1 MDTSDSLDR
10 AEIITVL
17 TTEQYVLQGARS
29 ALLTDMQGRAN
40 MFTTAVSSTLVAL
53 ALVGNIAKLGDAF
66 QAFAFVMLP
75 TLYVFGVGT
84 YLRIA
89 QISVE
94 DALRLRGLARIRHWY
109 CENAPSIA
117 PLFLTSF
124 HDDMPGLTWEMGVRP
139 GVYQLF
145 MATETV
151 VALVDSVILGAIV
164 AMFAVL
170 RLHLGLTTAAIAGAA
185 CALISIGVL
194 TRISMRMWEN
204 IDRDR
209 PPMFPSTP
217 ENARASPPR

>member
-1 MDTSDSLDR
+1 MDASDSLDR
-10 AEIITVL
+10 AELITVL

-84 YLRIA
+84 YLRIV

-94 DALRLRGLARIRHWY
+94 DALRVRGLARIRHWY
-109 CENAPSIA
+109 RDNAPAIA
-117 PLFLTSF
+117 PLFLTSV
-124 HDDMPGLTWEMGVRP
+124 HDDFPGLTREMGVRP
-139 GVYQLF
+139 GPYQLF
-145 MATETV
+145 MATEAV
-151 VALVDSVILGAIV
+151 VAFLDSIILGAIA

-170 RLHLGLTTAAIAGAA
+170 RLQLGLPAAMIAGAA
-185 CALISIGVL
+185 CALLSIGVL
-194 TRISMRMWEN
+194 TRISRRMWEN
-204 IDRDR
+204 IDRDH

-217 ENARASPPR
+217 

>member
-84 YLRIA
+84 YFRIV

-94 DALRLRGLARIRHWY
+94 DVLRVRGLARIRHWY
-109 CENAPSIA
+109 RDNAPSIA

-124 HDDMPGLTWEMGVRP
+124 HDDIPGLTREMGVRP
-139 GVYQLF
+139 GRYQLF
-145 MATETV
+145 MATEAV
-151 VALVDSVILGAIV
+151 VALIDSIILGAIA

-170 RLHLGLTTAAIAGAA
+170 RLQLGLAAAVIAGAV
-185 CALISIGVL
+185 CALLSIAVL
-194 TRISMRMWEN
+194 MRISTRMWEN
-204 IDRDR
+204 IDRDH

-217 ENARASPPR
+217 